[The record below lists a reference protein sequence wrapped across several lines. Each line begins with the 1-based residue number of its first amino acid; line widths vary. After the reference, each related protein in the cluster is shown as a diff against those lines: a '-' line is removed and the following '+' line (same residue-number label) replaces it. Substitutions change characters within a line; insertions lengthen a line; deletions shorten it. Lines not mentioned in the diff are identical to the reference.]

1 MYHSMVMLLVT
12 RACMLT
18 VAGRVW
24 WPGRWLPPDPASLS
38 SFRPR
43 FRVADWQSG
52 CREVNRARRAG
63 GHTAE
68 APRGVAAARQVQ
80 GVGLEK
86 PCREISLCLRKV
98 DFVPGDCER
107 LNHVRWSCTEIC
119 AVCHL
124 LDVFL
129 CIVFFYIAV
138 FLYLIWERLS
148 RSDIKLTSFL
158 YKV

>member
-1 MYHSMVMLLVT
+1 MNYE
-12 RACMLT
+12 LT
-18 VAGRVW
+18 TDIASGNINYLGRDSREGGEQVY
-24 WPGRWLPPDPASLS
+24 GRSAVGGDGGGKDGE
-38 SFRPR
+38 
-43 FRVADWQSG
+43 RV
-52 CREVNRARRAG
+52 VG
-63 GHTAE
+63 G
-68 APRGVAAARQVQ
+68 AAR
-80 GVGLEK
+80 GGLE
-86 PCREISLCLRKV
+86 PGEDEHVHRKV